1 MGRKIRIALK
11 LLVYR
16 LLSKKT
22 RLIGDEAYN
31 KLLFRLTFGRKA
43 DFDHPST
50 FNEYVCARKVRRDEE
65 PLSVYT
71 DKYAVRD
78 YVRDTVGEAYLNEAY
93 GAYGSFDEID
103 FDALPERFAM
113 KCTHGSGMNIIV
125 RDKAALNQRAA
136 KKKMTRWLK
145 QNFYYLAREK
155 NYRPIVPRIMC
166 DAYLEARD
174 GGGLP
179 EMKVFCFGGKAKLIS
194 FNLFQGDK
202 PYTNYYDADWN
213 RLDLRVGYENFPQ
226 DVLPDNRDEVLR
238 VAERLAAPFDFV
250 RVDLYNIDGRIL
262 FSELTFHSGGGFTP
276 FTPASYDREFAKYFE
291 ELENPV

>member
-1 MGRKIRIALK
+1 MARKIRIALK

-22 RLIGDEAYN
+22 RLIKDERYN
-31 KLLFRLTFGRKA
+31 KLLFWITFGRRA
-43 DFDHPST
+43 NFDKPTT

-65 PLSVYT
+65 YLSVYT
-71 DKYAVRD
+71 DKYAVRE
-78 YVRDTVGEAYLNEAY
+78 YVRKTIGDAYLNEAY
-93 GAYGSFDEID
+93 GVYTSYDDID

-113 KCTHGSGMNIIV
+113 KCTHGSGMNVIV
-125 RDKAALNQRAA
+125 TDKSKLDHAATR
-136 KKKMTRWLK
+136 KKMKKWLGE
-145 QNFYYLAREK
+145 NFYYKAREK
-155 NYRPIVPRIMC
+155 NYKPIQPRIMC
-166 DAYLEARD
+166 DAYLSAKD

-179 EMKVFCFGGKAKLIS
+179 EMKVFCFGGKAKFIS

-213 RLDLRVGYENFPQ
+213 RLELRVGYENFPQ
-226 DVLPDNRDEVLR
+226 DALPDNRDEVLR
-238 VAERLAAPFDFV
+238 VAETLAAPFDFV

-291 ELENPV
+291 ELEEPV